1 MEEKEEFLR
10 EYGDYYGYPNGPKTI
25 DEIRA
30 NEFKRLQ
37 DTVYLDHAGAT
48 LYSELQMEAI
58 FKDLTSSV
66 YGNPHSQSDS
76 SSATSDIVRE
86 ARQQV
91 LDYCNA
97 SPKDYK
103 CIFTSG
109 ATAALKLIG
118 ENFPWSCQSSF
129 MYTMENHNSVL
140 GIREYALN
148 QGAAAFA
155 VDIMEVVDQDTSS
168 ITSVKVSQHPAQ
180 RRKEAEVLE
189 GELIGDAFNLFA
201 FPSECNF
208 SGLRFSLDLV
218 NTVKQNA
225 EKNLEGSPYSKGR
238 WMVLIDAAKGCAT
251 QPPDLSLYPA
261 DFVVIS
267 FYKLFGYPTG
277 LGALLIQN
285 DAAKLLKKKKTYFS
299 GGTVAASIADIDF
312 VRRREGVEEH
322 FEDGTISFLSIASIH
337 HGFKIFN
344 TLTTSAMCRHTMS
357 LSMFL
362 KKKLLAM
369 RHENGAKVCM
379 LYGNCSLKVSGQDS
393 GSIVSFNLKRPDG
406 TWFGYR
412 EVEKL
417 ASLSGIQLR
426 TGCFCNPGACAKYLG
441 LSHSDLLSNLE
452 AGHVCWDDTDV
463 INGKPTGAVRVSF
476 GYMSTYED
484 AKKFIDFIRSSF
496 VSMPTEFEKGHL
508 LRAKSIPYPTEGS
521 DNRLSSSGC
530 YLKSITIYPI
540 KSCAGFS
547 VESWPL
553 SSTGLKYDREWLL
566 KSLTGEILT
575 QKKVPEMSLINT
587 FINLKQQML
596 SVESPR
602 CKGKLQIKLDSDSY
616 LCGKEEFYLHS
627 QRYEVRCYENEI
639 NQWFCNAVGQPCILV
654 QCCQSQYRSS
664 LSKNRNVGMCR
675 DADSRVNFANEAQF
689 LLISEE
695 SVSDLNNRLCANTPK
710 RIAGAPASVN
720 PMRFRP
726 NLVISG
732 GEPYAEDGWRNLKIR
747 NTYFTSLGGCNRCQM
762 INFYH
767 QSGQVKKT
775 NEPLATLA
783 SYRRVKGKILFGILL
798 MYDPGNRD
806 GSVSNSWLKVGDEV
820 YSNSE

>member
-1 MEEKEEFLR
+1 MEDKEEFLK
-10 EYGDYYGYPNGPKTI
+10 EFGDYYGYPNGPKTI
-25 DEIRA
+25 DEIRSS
-30 NEFKRLQ
+30 EFKRLK

-58 FKDLTSSV
+58 FKDLTTSV

-97 SPKDYK
+97 SPKEYK

-109 ATAALKLIG
+109 ATAAVKLIG
-118 ENFPWSCQSSF
+118 ENFPWSCQSTF

-155 VDIMEVVDQDTSS
+155 VDIEEAVDQYGASRSSLTSF
-168 ITSVKVSQHPAQ
+168 KVIQHPVQ
-180 RRKEAEVLE
+180 RRNEAEVLE
-189 GELIGDAFNLFA
+189 GDLTGDACNLFA

-208 SGLRFSLDLV
+208 SGFRFSLDLV

-225 EKNLEGSPYSKGR
+225 EKILGGSPYSRGH
-238 WMVLIDAAKGCAT
+238 WMVLIDAAKGSAT
-251 QPPDLSLYPA
+251 HPPDLSLYPA

-277 LGALLIQN
+277 LGALIIRN
-285 DAAKLLKKKKTYFS
+285 DAAKLLKKTYFS

-312 VRRREGVEEH
+312 VRRRESIEEL

-337 HGFKIFN
+337 HGFKIFD
-344 TLTTSAMCRHTMS
+344 TLTTSAMCWHTMS
-357 LSMFL
+357 LAMFV
-362 KKKLLAM
+362 KKKLLAL
-369 RHENGAKVCM
+369 RHENGAGVCT
-379 LYGNCSLKVSGQDS
+379 LYGNRALKIPCHDS

-406 TWFGYR
+406 SWFGYK

-452 AGHVCWDDTDV
+452 AGHVCWDDNDV

-496 VSMPTEFEKGHL
+496 VLMPSEFEKGYL
-508 LRAKSIPYPTEGS
+508 LGAKSIPYPNEGIE
-521 DNRLSSSGC
+521 NRLSSSGF

-547 VESWPL
+547 VKSWPL
-553 SSTGLKYDREWLL
+553 STTGLKYDRQWLL
-566 KSLTGEILT
+566 KSSNGEILT

-587 FINLKQQML
+587 FININQQIL
-596 SVESPR
+596 SVESPC
-602 CKGKLQIKLDSDSY
+602 CKGKLQIKLDSDSH
-616 LCGKEEFYLHS
+616 LRGKEEFYLHN
-627 QRYEVRCYENEI
+627 QRYSKTLWWCPTFCQPNEVS
-639 NQWFCNAVGQPCILV
+639 A
-654 QCCQSQYRSS
+654 QS
-664 LSKNRNVGMCR
+664 CH
-675 DADSRVNFANEAQF
+675 
-689 LLISEE
+689 I
-695 SVSDLNNRLCANTPK
+695 
-710 RIAGAPASVN
+710 
-720 PMRFRP
+720 
-726 NLVISG
+726 
-732 GEPYAEDGWRNLKIR
+732 WR
-747 NTYFTSLGGCNRCQM
+747 
-762 INFYH
+762 
-767 QSGQVKKT
+767 
-775 NEPLATLA
+775 
-783 SYRRVKGKILFGILL
+783 
-798 MYDPGNRD
+798 
-806 GSVSNSWLKVGDEV
+806 
-820 YSNSE
+820 